1 MHISI
6 EYPREPSWL
15 ENIPFTFLRKFQK
28 ILPKFFET
36 RKKIY
41 TKIFQCKIA
50 PMIFQ
55 KFRLITKILTKKK
68 SQKIILF

>member
-55 KFRLITKILTKKK
+55 KF
-68 SQKIILF
+68 